1 MTSLMVSTLAGY
13 NGLKARLK
21 GEEKGATMVEYG
33 IMVAFIAVL
42 VLAVVIVLGPQIAA
56 MFDKVSDQLPA
67 APAAPAGT

>member
-1 MTSLMVSTLAGY
+1 MTSLMVSTIASY
-13 NGLKARLK
+13 NTLKARLK

-42 VLAVVIVLGPQIAA
+42 VLAVVIVLGPQIAN
-56 MFDKVSDQLPA
+56 MFQQVSNELPA